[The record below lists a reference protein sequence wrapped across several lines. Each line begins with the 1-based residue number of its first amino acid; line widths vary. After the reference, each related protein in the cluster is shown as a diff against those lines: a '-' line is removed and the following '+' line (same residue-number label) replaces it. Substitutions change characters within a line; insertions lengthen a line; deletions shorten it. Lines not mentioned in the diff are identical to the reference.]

1 MDNGTILWC
10 MYYLK
15 GNDLVTEQKS
25 LYYDSYHCE
34 DVLILHNKLHFLPP
48 ILSDDTKV
56 GRCNRCFSWKQLE
69 VVTKS
74 HPICQF
80 CGGGNTRNLQ
90 REEEGETE
98 GEVMVMHLGK

>member
-1 MDNGTILWC
+1 MDNGIILWC
-10 MYYLK
+10 MEMIMI
-15 GNDLVTEQKS
+15 VTEQKS
-25 LYYDSYHCE
+25 LYYDSYHSE
-34 DVLILHNKLHFLPP
+34 DVLILHNKPHFLPP

-56 GRCNRCFSWKQLE
+56 GRCNRCFSWKQPE

-74 HPICQF
+74 HPICHF